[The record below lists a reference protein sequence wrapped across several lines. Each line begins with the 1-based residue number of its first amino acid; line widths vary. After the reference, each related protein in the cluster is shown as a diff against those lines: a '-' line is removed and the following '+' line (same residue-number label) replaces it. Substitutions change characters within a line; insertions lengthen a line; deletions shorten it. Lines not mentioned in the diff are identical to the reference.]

1 VTDPADGPRRRR
13 ALPRAT
19 LGLRLAWR
27 NLWRNPRRTVLTL
40 SAVAFATTILVF
52 MVALQRG
59 SYGSMI
65 ESAVSVFTGD
75 LQVQVRGYHDDP
87 RLERSLDHAS
97 ALERRLAAVPGVRAV
112 AARAETYA
120 LVSSP
125 SRTYGAAIVGVE
137 PGREPAV
144 STIPRAVREGRF
156 LASPRAAEAVVGRA
170 LARNLSISP
179 GDELTL
185 LGQGRDGTLAVATLE
200 VAGIFESGSPDLDR
214 TTVEIPLKTFQDTFA
229 TGDRANALVLRTAG
243 LGRVEAVA
251 RAVAAALA
259 DRPDASVLTWDQLLE
274 GLKQGISMDAAIGW
288 FLYAVLVFVVTFSIL
303 NTFLMAVLERTREFG
318 VLLALG
324 TRPGFLGGVVMAES
338 LLLLLV
344 GLVVGV
350 ALGVGVSAVA
360 AHYGIAFSSSEEL
373 LARWSLPARIYPRLD
388 LFSLTVGPAAVLVV
402 TALAA
407 TFPLVRVR
415 RLRPVDAMKAA

>member
-1 VTDPADGPRRRR
+1 VTVASSGHPRALARR
-13 ALPRAT
+13 AA

-59 SYGSMI
+59 GYGAMI
-65 ESAVSVFTGD
+65 ESAVSVFTGH
-75 LQVQVRGYHDDP
+75 LQVQARGYHDDP
-87 RLERSLDHAS
+87 RLETSLAGAS
-97 ALERRLAAVPGVRAV
+97 ALEARVAAVPGVRAV
-112 AARAETYA
+112 AARAEAYA

-137 PGREPAV
+137 PRREPAL
-144 STIPRAVREGRF
+144 STVPRLVADGRF
-156 LASPRAAEAVVGRA
+156 LDSPRAEEAVVGRT
-170 LARNLSISP
+170 LARNLSLSV
-179 GDELTL
+179 GDQLTV
-185 LGQGRDGTLAVATLE
+185 LGQGRDGALAVAS
-200 VAGIFESGSPDLDR
+200 VAVVGIFESGSPDLDR

-229 TGDRANALVLRTAG
+229 MGDRVNTIVVRAKDPS
-243 LGRVEAVA
+243 RVDRLA

-259 DRPDASVLTWDQLLE
+259 NRPDVSVLTWDRLLE
-274 GLKQGISMDAAIGW
+274 GLKQGIALDAAVGW
-288 FLYAVLVFVVTFSIL
+288 FLYAVLVIVVTFSIL

-324 TRPGFLGGVVMAES
+324 ARAGFLGGVAMAES

-344 GLVVGV
+344 GLALGL
-350 ALGVGVSAVA
+350 ALGVGVSAAA

-388 LFSLTVGPAAVLVV
+388 LFSLTVGPTAVLVV
-402 TALAA
+402 TTLAA
-407 TFPLVRVR
+407 AFPLVRVR
-415 RLRPVDAMKAA
+415 RLRPVDAMKAV

>member
-1 VTDPADGPRRRR
+1 MGRDGDPRHST
-13 ALPRAT
+13 LPRAV

-40 SAVAFATTILVF
+40 SAVAFATMILIF

-59 SYGSMI
+59 SYRAMI

-75 LQVQVRGYHDDP
+75 LQVQARGYHDDP
-87 RLERSLDHAS
+87 RLERSLAQAS
-97 ALERRLAAVPGVRAV
+97 ALEERVAAVPGVQTV
-112 AARAETYA
+112 TSRAESYA

-125 SRTYGAAIVGVE
+125 SRTYGAAIVGVD
-137 PGREPAV
+137 PRREPEL
-144 STIPRAVREGRF
+144 STLPRSIRDGRF
-156 LASPRAAEAVVGRA
+156 LASPRAAEAVVGRT
-170 LARNLSISP
+170 LARNLSLSL

-200 VAGIFESGSPDLDR
+200 VVGIFESGSPDLDR
-214 TTVEIPLKTFQDTFA
+214 TTVEIPLQTFQDTFA
-229 TGDRANALVLRTAG
+229 MGDRVHAIVVRTTD
-243 LGRVEAVA
+243 LGRVDRVA
-251 RAVAAALA
+251 RAVAAAVA
-259 DRPDASVLTWDQLLE
+259 DQPDVTVLTWDQLLE
-274 GLKQGISMDAAIGW
+274 GLKQGISLDAAIGW

-324 TRPGFLGGVVMAES
+324 TRARFLGGVVMTES

-344 GLVVGV
+344 GLAFGL

-373 LARWSLPARIYPRLD
+373 LARWNLPARIYPRLD

-407 TFPLVRVR
+407 AFPMVRVR
-415 RLRPVDAMKAA
+415 RLRPVDAMKAV

>member
-1 VTDPADGPRRRR
+1 MGRDGDPRPRT
-13 ALPRAT
+13 LPRAM

-40 SAVAFATTILVF
+40 SAVAFATMILVF

-59 SYGSMI
+59 SYGAMI
-65 ESAVSVFTGD
+65 ASAVSVFTGD
-75 LQVQVRGYHDDP
+75 LQVQARGYHDDP
-87 RLERSLDHAS
+87 RLERSLDDAS
-97 ALERRLAAVPGVRAV
+97 ALEERVAAVPGVRAV
-112 AARAETYA
+112 TSRAEAYA

-125 SRTYGAAIVGVE
+125 SRTYGAAIVGIE
-137 PGREPAV
+137 PPREPAL
-144 STIPRAVREGRF
+144 STIPRSIREGRF
-156 LASPRAAEAVVGRA
+156 LASPRAEEAVVGQA
-170 LARNLSISP
+170 LARNLSLSL

-185 LGQGRDGTLAVATLE
+185 LGQGRDGTLAVATLG
-200 VAGIFESGSPDLDR
+200 VVGIFESGSPDLDR

-229 TGDRANALVLRTAG
+229 MGDRVHSIVVRTAD
-243 LGRVEAVA
+243 LGRVDSVA
-251 RAVAAALA
+251 RAVSATIA
-259 DRPDASVLTWDQLLE
+259 DRPDATVLTWDQLLE

-324 TRPGFLGGVVMAES
+324 TRARFLGGVVMAES

-344 GLVVGV
+344 GLALGL
-350 ALGVGVSAVA
+350 ALGVGVSAVG

-373 LARWSLPARIYPRLD
+373 LARWNLPSRIYPRLD
-388 LFSLTVGPAAVLVV
+388 LFSLTLGPAAVFVV

-407 TFPLVRVR
+407 AFPMVRVR
-415 RLRPVDAMKAA
+415 RLRPVDAMKAV